1 MKSTPRTSPAPLLNG
16 ATASAA
22 ILAVAIFVVDV
33 TTPLGNGIAALYA
46 LPLLVGTINEPPRFQ
61 LVAAAVASAL
71 TAAGAW
77 VPRPGLAFG
86 YIVINRSIAL
96 ILIWATAIVLARFR
110 ATWRIPKTTVVP
122 KYTLAILHDPSETL
136 PPSSPPTL
144 QKFARV
150 RAQTGENDGDQAAQ
164 SLQHPAVRPAQ
175 NHTLLYSYHQRP
187 FSILCPGAEEK
198 LLIIVCFL
206 PAFPSQRGILYQS

>member
-1 MKSTPRTSPAPLLNG
+1 MCASMLPPPRDDSRVAPIGQRVKSTPRTSPAPLLNG

-71 TAAGAW
+71 TVARAWLAG
-77 VPRPGLAFG
+77 PGVAVE
-86 YIVINRSIAL
+86 YIVTNRSIAL

-110 ATWRIPKTTVVP
+110 ATWLDLQVRTKDLDDVNFAIDQSAIVATTDT
-122 KYTLAILHDPSETL
+122 KG
-136 PPSSPPTL
+136 
-144 QKFARV
+144 R
-150 RAQTGENDGDQAAQ
+150 
-164 SLQHPAVRPAQ
+164 
-175 NHTLLYSYHQRP
+175 
-187 FSILCPGAEEK
+187 
-198 LLIIVCFL
+198 
-206 PAFPSQRGILYQS
+206 